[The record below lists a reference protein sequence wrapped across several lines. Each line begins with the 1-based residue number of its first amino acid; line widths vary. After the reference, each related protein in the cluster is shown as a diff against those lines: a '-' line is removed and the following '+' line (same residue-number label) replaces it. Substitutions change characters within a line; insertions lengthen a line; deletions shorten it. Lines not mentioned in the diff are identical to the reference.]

1 LQFSDKIEESDV
13 LCVIEMQG
21 LTLHL
26 FILSIPYVLSNL
38 ILVFDNGV
46 KLWTTFSCQSI
57 TFSNLFAHLL
67 ISKAIKKEINFNE
80 YHSIHNRR
88 ETIEE
93 KFYSVNIQSINNN
106 LTKKNTNFHYY
117 NCYQKKSFCLIVI
130 NDSCIE

>member
-46 KLWTTFSCQSI
+46 KL
-57 TFSNLFAHLL
+57 
-67 ISKAIKKEINFNE
+67 
-80 YHSIHNRR
+80 
-88 ETIEE
+88 
-93 KFYSVNIQSINNN
+93 
-106 LTKKNTNFHYY
+106 
-117 NCYQKKSFCLIVI
+117 
-130 NDSCIE
+130 